1 MCICSYLIFYINNMH
16 NYIYIVFFLI
26 LLLPQITINC
36 RIANKINYS
45 IENILTFAYPR
56 LIPIVYLRV
65 IGLSS
70 RFMFELHY
78 LFCLSCLLFGIG
90 SSFLLFLH
98 KKHGARSILPK
109 FLIPKGMKAKFKFF
123 AIQDEN
129 IVCIVCRSELSQIPA
144 ELKGKTEVVQM
155 K

>member
-26 LLLPQITINC
+26 LLLPQITRNC

-70 RFMFELHY
+70 RFMFEPHY
-78 LFCLSCLLFGIG
+78 LFCLACLLFWYWQQLRTFYTEETWSQVDITEI
-90 SSFLLFLH
+90 FN
-98 KKHGARSILPK
+98 PK
-109 FLIPKGMKAKFKFF
+109 RNEGKIQIF

>member
-1 MCICSYLIFYINNMH
+1 MQ

-26 LLLPQITINC
+26 FLLPQITRNC

-45 IENILTFAYPR
+45 IENILAFAYPR
-56 LIPIVYLRV
+56 LIPIIYLRV
-65 IGLSS
+65 MGLGS
-70 RFMFELHY
+70 RFIFEPHY
-78 LFCLSCLLFGIG
+78 LFCLVCLVLAIA
-90 SSFLLFLH
+90 SSFVLFIQ

-109 FLIPKGMKAKFKFF
+109 FLIPKGMKTKFKFF

-144 ELKGKTEVVQM
+144 ELKDKP
-155 K
+155 